1 MRATGNRAS
10 LKVAQAFSQR
20 NRWKKYL
27 ICQQQNKGI
36 QLHIPDNLRLL
47 RQLRVAVASIQDS
60 NLARFQALRTW
71 LHFIQSLWDK
81 NQRVSYVDAHA
92 RLRGSFPLVRVPQ
105 RRTKILLPRSL
116 VNACVHH
123 DYCNR
128 WQRKGGSGLY
138 L

>member
-20 NRWKKYL
+20 NRWKKCL

-71 LHFIQSLWDK
+71 LHFIQSLSGIKTSASPMLTHMRDCG
-81 NQRVSYVDAHA
+81 A
-92 RLRGSFPLVRVPQ
+92 RSRSFLRVPA
-105 RRTKILLPRSL
+105 RSRSSEK
-116 VNACVHH
+116 
-123 DYCNR
+123 D
-128 WQRKGGSGLY
+128 
-138 L
+138 

>member
-20 NRWKKYL
+20 NRWKKCL

-81 NQRVSYVDAHA
+81 NQRVSYIDAHA
-92 RLRGSFPLVRVPQ
+92 RLRGSFPLVPA
-105 RRTKILLPRSL
+105 RSRSFAFL
-116 VNACVHH
+116 REGLKFCCH
-123 DYCNR
+123 DL
-128 WQRKGGSGLY
+128 W
-138 L
+138 